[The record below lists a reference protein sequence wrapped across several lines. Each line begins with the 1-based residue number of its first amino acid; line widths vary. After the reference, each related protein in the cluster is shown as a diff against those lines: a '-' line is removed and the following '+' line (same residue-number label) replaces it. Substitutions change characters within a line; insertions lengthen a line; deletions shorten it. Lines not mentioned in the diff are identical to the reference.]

1 MPKRFQ
7 NTKSNFSST
16 EKNHLKKNAITLKFV
31 LSIFQIFFQRFKKK
45 KRKKKT
51 FSLIQLSIIHQINVK
66 SIVNFFEEIS
76 TEGSFVKYLDFDF
89 STQGKTWGREEA
101 TPRRRNKARSSRRYQ
116 RKRATTRS

>member
-45 KRKKKT
+45 KNILVNPAFYNTSDKREIDSQ
-51 FSLIQLSIIHQINVK
+51 FFRRDINRGELCK
-66 SIVNFFEEIS
+66 IPRLRFFHAGKNVGKRRGYTS
-76 TEGSFVKYLDFDF
+76 TKEQSP
-89 STQGKTWGREEA
+89 E
-101 TPRRRNKARSSRRYQ
+101 
-116 RKRATTRS
+116 

>member
-31 LSIFQIFFQRFKKK
+31 LSIFQIFFQRLK
-45 KRKKKT
+45 KKKT